1 LIDPRVDIE
10 PIKGAS
16 NPAPDWSAKLGN
28 TNESAKPPLALPE
41 KAVEEAPTKTALNK
55 GAGTPLELSDSI
67 ESEEVADRRHN
78 RDLREKYSDKAYKL
92 ATGCLTMWTVML
104 GTQGAI
110 KALAGV
116 EMWSDKVIIAVT
128 TGVTVSVLA
137 AFLGVIRGLFG
148 NGALNGKENK
158 PKN

>member
-1 LIDPRVDIE
+1 MGAGASVT
-10 PIKGAS
+10 KGAS
-16 NPAPDWSAKLGN
+16 
-28 TNESAKPPLALPE
+28 PPPIATPE
-41 KAVEEAPTKTALNK
+41 KIVDEAPKNARL
-55 GAGTPLELSDSI
+55 G
-67 ESEEVADRRHN
+67 EEVVNNPNPTPVPDGIQKEDVEDRRHN

-92 ATGCLTMWTVML
+92 ATGCLSMWAVML

-110 KALAGV
+110 KALTGV

-148 NGALNGKENK
+148 NGKDK
-158 PKN
+158 K